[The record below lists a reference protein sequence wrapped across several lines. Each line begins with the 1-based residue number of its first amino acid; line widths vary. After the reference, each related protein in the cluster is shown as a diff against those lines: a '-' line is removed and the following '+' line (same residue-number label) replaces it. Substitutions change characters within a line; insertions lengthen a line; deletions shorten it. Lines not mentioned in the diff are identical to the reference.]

1 MEINRIEPFID
12 YYRRIRQRTMRVV
25 ATIPPEHIEWS
36 AAPGQPGPPDQPG
49 RWTLGDL
56 LRHVAALERWM
67 FAENV
72 QGHPSLYR
80 GCGRELA
87 EGYDGVVAFMERT
100 HGETLEIL
108 GRLTPE
114 ALQAQCHTPAGT
126 PITTWKWLRAM
137 VEHEVHHRGQ
147 IYLYLGLLGVQT
159 PPLYGLT
166 AEEVQERSEG

>member
-1 MEINRIEPFID
+1 VEILRIEPFLD

-25 ATIPPEHIEWS
+25 AAIPPEHIEWR
-36 AAPGQPGPPDQPG
+36 PDEAPG

-56 LRHVAALERWM
+56 LRHLGALERWM

-72 QGHPSLYR
+72 QGKPSLYQ

-87 EGYDGVVAFMERT
+87 EGYEAVVAYLEGT
-100 HGETLEIL
+100 HRETLEIL
-108 GRLTPE
+108 GRLTPDD
-114 ALQAQCHTPAGT
+114 LQSPCRTPAGT
-126 PITTWKWLRAM
+126 PITVWKWLRAM
-137 VEHEVHHRGQ
+137 VEHEIHHRGQ

-166 AEEVQERSEG
+166 AEQVQERSEG